1 VLDTTLCNKVCQ
13 WLAAGQWFSRGPVS
27 STEILLKAALNT
39 ITHTINQSEPAP
51 ARESLIWKSNGYI
64 KSLKIPKGQLE
75 AVNQRT
81 DNTMGKGQTIQWA
94 KDKGTINDI
103 QNTNRKLNIEQ
114 HEPH

>member
-1 VLDTTLCNKVCQ
+1 VPIANKVVKSNPANGEVCSIQ
-13 WLAAGQWFSRGPVS
+13 LYVIKFVSDLRRVSGFPVVLFPPPI
-27 STEILLKAALNT
+27 TEILLKAALNT

-81 DNTMGKGQTIQWA
+81 DNTMGKGQRDNQ
-94 KDKGTINDI
+94 
-103 QNTNRKLNIEQ
+103 
-114 HEPH
+114 